1 MSEMLTGHPI
11 IFIEKLLKL
20 GLGDKGRLV
29 YLRDYIKSGKTI
41 YASDK
46 KFLNILEKKL
56 DGFERPSQN
65 KPSNNFNSNNK
76 FNDNIGFSGYE
87 SDIIKHEDNHST
99 DKTYTSDEFDSGILK
114 IQDSIS
120 ELQQSNSRL
129 KDNLEL
135 ISISRESL
143 STSRV
148 EKSNPIVSSPNTIK
162 NNIYNSISLHKN
174 NSTSTNLKIFGIKK
188 HDVLAYTSAGLFTL
202 WYAGFQNI
210 VDMGPFQSISL
221 GLSVAAAVFAGILY
235 RQAKISKS

>member
-1 MSEMLTGHPI
+1 MRTDHPI

-41 YASDK
+41 YDSDK
-46 KFLNILEKKL
+46 KFLNTLERKL
-56 DGFERPSQN
+56 DRFEKTSQN
-65 KPSNNFNSNNK
+65 KSSNNFDSNNK
-76 FNDNIGFSGYE
+76 FNDKISFSGYD
-87 SDIIKHEDNHST
+87 SDIFKHDDDYSN
-99 DKTYTSDEFDSGILK
+99 DKTYTSNEFDSGILK

-143 STSRV
+143 STSRM
-148 EKSNPIVSSPNTIK
+148 EKSTPIVSSSNTIK
-162 NNIYNSISLHKN
+162 NNIYNSISSHKN

-188 HDVLAYTSAGLFTL
+188 HDILAYTSAGLFTL

-210 VDMGPFQSISL
+210 IDMGPFQSISL
-221 GLSVAAAVFAGILY
+221 GLSAAAAVFAGILY
-235 RQAKISKS
+235 RKAKISKS